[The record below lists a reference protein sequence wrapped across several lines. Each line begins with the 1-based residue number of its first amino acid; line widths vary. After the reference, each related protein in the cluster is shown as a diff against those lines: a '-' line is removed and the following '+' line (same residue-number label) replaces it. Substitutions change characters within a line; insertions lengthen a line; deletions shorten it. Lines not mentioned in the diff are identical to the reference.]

1 MKMRVILSYAAR
13 EEFDDAAEWYLGA
26 GVELRD
32 RFVNAV
38 NTAIQTAAER
48 PLSFPVIFG
57 SEVRWVLVKDFPYSV
72 IYRLE
77 FDQVF
82 IFSVFHQSRNPIVW
96 QGRID

>member
-1 MKMRVILSYAAR
+1 MKMRAILSYAAR
-13 EEFDDAAEWYLGA
+13 EEFDEAAEWYLAA
-26 GVELRD
+26 GVELHD
-32 RFVNAV
+32 RFINAV
-38 NTAIQTAAER
+38 NTAIQAAAER

-57 SEVRWVLVKDFPYSV
+57 SEVRWGLVRDFPYSV

-77 FDQVF
+77 SDQVF